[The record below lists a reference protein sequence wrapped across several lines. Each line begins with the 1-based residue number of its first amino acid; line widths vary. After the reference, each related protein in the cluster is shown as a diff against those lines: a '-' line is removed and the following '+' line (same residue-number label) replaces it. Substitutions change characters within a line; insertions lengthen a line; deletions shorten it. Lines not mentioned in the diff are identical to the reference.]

1 MSLSAALVDESLRAS
16 SSLSDVRFIGALAGR
31 YALPDRRSTPDEK
44 LPVYACRLCSIST
57 RMLVAVGPVVGKEGE
72 TVASHFNEFGI
83 LRGRITRR
91 LASGFVADIQLT
103 DGERE
108 KLAAKIDWQKRHV
121 HAQVPDKREHRR
133 ILPRD
138 PLPARFRKS
147 AIERRSETD
156 VFGQR
161 DDAHPRI
168 GDLEKVSRGAI
179 GGRVIH
185 NEELKVGPRLAE
197 DGGDGRGHIRH
208 PVAHRHQHG
217 DPWGAHAGVAG
228 RPRTWRKIS
237 PCAETQCVFS
247 NIRTARTRAA
257 ALRSGHWRITRATAA
272 AIRREG
278 G

>member
-1 MSLSAALVDESLRAS
+1 MSLFAAMEDDGLLAPSR
-16 SSLSDVRFIGALAGR
+16 LSDVRFIGALAGR
-31 YALPDRRSTPDEK
+31 YALPDRRSAPDDK

-138 PLPARFRKS
+138 PRSTIFLADGQQVPCFIIDVSRSGAAVS
-147 AIERRSETD
+147 AHFWPELGMPMALGRVVGRVVRHMEVGFALQFIQQQEFE
-156 VFGQR
+156 
-161 DDAHPRI
+161 
-168 GDLEKVSRGAI
+168 DLES
-179 GGRVIH
+179 VI
-185 NEELKVGPRLAE
+185 KPPAE
-197 DGGDGRGHIRH
+197 
-208 PVAHRHQHG
+208 
-217 DPWGAHAGVAG
+217 
-228 RPRTWRKIS
+228 
-237 PCAETQCVFS
+237 
-247 NIRTARTRAA
+247 
-257 ALRSGHWRITRATAA
+257 
-272 AIRREG
+272 
-278 G
+278 

>member
-1 MSLSAALVDESLRAS
+1 MSLSAALVDESLRAP
-16 SSLSDVRFIGALAGR
+16 SSLNDVRFIGALAGR

-138 PLPARFRKS
+138 PRSTIFLADGQQVPCFIIDVSRSGAAVS
-147 AIERRSETD
+147 AHFWPDLGMPMALGRVVGRVVRHLD
-156 VFGQR
+156 VGFALQF
-161 DDAHPRI
+161 I
-168 GDLEKVSRGAI
+168 QQQEFEDLES
-179 GGRVIH
+179 VI
-185 NEELKVGPRLAE
+185 KPPA
-197 DGGDGRGHIRH
+197 D
-208 PVAHRHQHG
+208 
-217 DPWGAHAGVAG
+217 
-228 RPRTWRKIS
+228 
-237 PCAETQCVFS
+237 
-247 NIRTARTRAA
+247 
-257 ALRSGHWRITRATAA
+257 
-272 AIRREG
+272 
-278 G
+278 

>member
-83 LRGRITRR
+83 LRGRITHR

-138 PLPARFRKS
+138 PRSTIFLADGQQVPCFIIDVSRSGAAVS
-147 AIERRSETD
+147 AHFWPELGMPMALGRVVGRVVRHLEVGFALQFIQPQEFE
-156 VFGQR
+156 
-161 DDAHPRI
+161 
-168 GDLEKVSRGAI
+168 DLES
-179 GGRVIH
+179 VI
-185 NEELKVGPRLAE
+185 
-197 DGGDGRGHIRH
+197 
-208 PVAHRHQHG
+208 
-217 DPWGAHAGVAG
+217 
-228 RPRTWRKIS
+228 RP
-237 PCAETQCVFS
+237 PAD
-247 NIRTARTRAA
+247 
-257 ALRSGHWRITRATAA
+257 
-272 AIRREG
+272 
-278 G
+278 